1 MTVLGPVGVV
11 ADDGHGRRGRPT
23 GKTFAVGQGVVA
35 VDGIA
40 EAGAVG
46 VGVAAGVA
54 VRAIAAD
61 KAAFCF
67 AVTVPEGKCAPP
79 GQIQVD
85 FGIEVKGIIIV
96 VAQKWVGVLVAQ
108 AQADP
113 QSPKLLGIGTTHVVE
128 VVDVVPAAHGG
139 VSAQVGGFRGFAGT
153 GVDDAAQGAVAVF
166 YGAAAFDD
174 LNAFDI
180 VQRNGAEVDII
191 AAGHAR
197 GAYVAAVQIEH
208 DAFGFHAANGNDVAA
223 VAKGRLAFE
232 GDFRIAHQIVCH
244 VVAAVSFY
252 HNGGGAIQLFFF
264 QLAGN
269 RNGIQ
274 KKDVL
279 HKVVVRGLRRE
290 RRRAEQQGA
299 EQERFFHDASVER
312 CVRLQVNIF

>member
-1 MTVLGPVGVV
+1 M
-11 ADDGHGRRGRPT
+11 
-23 GKTFAVGQGVVA
+23 
-35 VDGIA
+35 
-40 EAGAVG
+40 
-46 VGVAAGVA
+46 
-54 VRAIAAD
+54 
-61 KAAFCF
+61 
-67 AVTVPEGKCAPP
+67 
-79 GQIQVD
+79 
-85 FGIEVKGIIIV
+85 
-96 VAQKWVGVLVAQ
+96 LVAQ

-174 LNAFDI
+174 LNAFNI